1 MFLYCMMVACD
12 IAAINVSVPERYW
25 PEVRLQQIC
34 SQRQYIKGTQ
44 RWNKTN
50 LFTGKLCIGKVY
62 IFKSVR

>member
-25 PEVRLQQIC
+25 PEVRLVSKSVLNVNIQ
-34 SQRQYIKGTQ
+34 GTQ

-50 LFTGKLCIGKVY
+50 LFTGKLCIGIVY